1 MADTNKPSNMFT
13 KKDGEE
19 ENSNMSRDTF
29 ES

>member
-1 MADTNKPSNMFT
+1 MSDTNKPSNMFT

-19 ENSNMSRDTF
+19 ENSNVARDTL